1 MLKLRIGD
9 YPARGT
15 MAPHAHDDLSLSVVV
30 SGGYEERVQGVTA
43 EHAPGHMLFYP
54 AGAVHSQTFGAAGAR
69 TIIFTPPA
77 SSLDYL
83 RGCGVPLH
91 AARYVAAAD
100 IETLSRRLFAELR
113 TDDPFAE
120 MAAEG
125 LTLELVAAFVRTE
138 RAAAPAAPPAWLR
151 AARDA
156 IRECSDDA
164 LSLAELAAQS
174 GRHPVHLAREFRRY
188 FGTSV
193 GAYRRHV
200 RLERAEAMLRTS
212 AEVTEVA
219 LACGF
224 ASHSHF
230 CRAFKAAYGLTPSQF
245 RTSR

>member
-9 YPARGT
+9 YPAGGT

-30 SGGYEERVQGVTA
+30 SGGYEERIEGATA
-43 EHAPGHMLFYP
+43 AHAPGHMLFYP
-54 AGAVHSQTFGAAGAR
+54 AGAVHSQQFGAAGAR

-83 RGCGVPLH
+83 RDRGVPLH
-91 AARYVAAAD
+91 APRYVAAAG
-100 IETLSRRLFAELR
+100 IAHLAQRLFAELR
-113 TDDPFAE
+113 TDDPFAA
-120 MAAEG
+120 MAVEG

-138 RAAAPAAPPAWLR
+138 RAAASDAPPAWLR

-156 IRECSDDA
+156 VRESSDET
-164 LSLAELAAQS
+164 LSLAELAAKS

-193 GAYRRHV
+193 GAYRRHL

-245 RTSR
+245 RRL